1 MLSDVPIKTTE
12 VFYEVNGDRL
22 KSIVSVYKDGIIS
35 IEQDGSSI
43 YVYPAEVSAIIDL
56 VGRTAQQKV
65 SANLFSEKCGYATP
79 TRYAV
84 LHPKRIVNE

>member
-56 VGRTAQQKV
+56 VGRNAQQKV
-65 SANLFSEKCGYATP
+65 RANIFSERSADTQLQRSMQFSIRRG
-79 TRYAV
+79 
-84 LHPKRIVNE
+84 L